1 MADKAGT
8 GGARSSRRRYAPA
21 LVYQAARLYY
31 LEDATQ
37 AEIAQ
42 RIGTSRPTVS
52 RLLAEARETGIVQ
65 VRIRNPEQGLTA
77 DLEQELTQTLGL
89 VASYIATETPGVD
102 AGTLLVP
109 GAIDALSHA
118 GLQPGDALLVSTG
131 ATVYSV
137 AQHQLPPLPGVVLCP
152 TVGGVEEPEP
162 QYQTNEITRSLA
174 MKVQGVPVMLYAP
187 AMPTA
192 DLYDVLVR
200 DPQVRRVQSLWET
213 ARAALL
219 GVGAPPR
226 GRSRLPSVIPVGTAA
241 MDSAVGDICARPYDR
256 DGRPIDFPGVDRLI
270 AITLEGLQR
279 IPHAIALAAGQDKI
293 DSILVA
299 ARAGYLNTLVTDRR
313 TALSLIEAAGPQWED
328 ETRARSRA

>member
-1 MADKAGT
+1 MTDRADAGS
-8 GGARSSRRRYAPA
+8 AKNSRRRYAPA

-52 RLLAEARETGIVQ
+52 RLLAEARETGVVE
-65 VRIRNPEQGLTA
+65 VRIRNPERGVTA
-77 DLEQELTQTLGL
+77 DLERELTQTLGL
-89 VASYIATETPGVD
+89 VAAYITVETPGID
-102 AGTLLVP
+102 PGTLLVP

-118 GLQPGDALLVSTG
+118 ELRPGDALLVSSG

-137 AQHQLPPLPGVVLCP
+137 AQQQLPPMPGVVLCP
-152 TVGGVEEPEP
+152 TLGGLEEPAP

-174 MKVQGVPVMLYAP
+174 LKVQAVPAMLYAP
-187 AMPTA
+187 AMPTP

-200 DPQVRRVQSLWET
+200 DPQLQRVQLLWRT

-226 GRSRLPSVIPVGTAA
+226 TRSTLPSVLPVGSDAMRAA
-241 MDSAVGDICARPYDR
+241 IGDICGRPYDR
-256 DGRPIDFPGVDRLI
+256 DGQPIDFPGVERLI
-270 AITLEGLQR
+270 AITLDGLRR
-279 IPHAIALAAGQDKI
+279 IPHTIALAVGPDKVE
-293 DSILVA
+293 SILVA
-299 ARAGYLNTLVTDRR
+299 ARAGYLNTLVTDRN
-313 TALSLIEAAGPQWED
+313 TALLLLEAAGSYSGHGAR
-328 ETRARSRA
+328 TRSR